1 MGIEGRVGGLTTYI
15 RNGKKYV
22 RVSTSHQPRR
32 LSRQQ
37 LQVRERQSHNNA
49 LWRALK
55 ASGHVFMEGG
65 DNTAYNHFM
74 AINMES
80 PVPYIPKQQ
89 YHSGNALLLPDMVV
103 SDGPLQP
110 VSYQLGEIDNPASS
124 ADAPATIPA
133 LLTDLTPNDAKNDA
147 FLLYVL
153 QQNVIIHQNWPDQF
167 YLSIKAE
174 TLTKDDLTLVSS
186 TLLSPYK
193 NAKGTLALIGPRFAD
208 PMLGF
213 TLVRLKNGHAS
224 RQRVVT
230 RCTYYERFTTEEAL
244 QTAAKSYGGLTGEDT
259 FL

>member
-1 MGIEGRVGGLTTYI
+1 MARIENDIMGIEGRVGGLTTYI

-32 LSRQQ
+32 LSRKQ
-37 LQVRERQSHNNA
+37 LLVRERQSHNNA

-103 SDGPLQP
+103 SDGPLSP
-110 VSYQLGEIDNPASS
+110 ISCQLDEVDGQ
-124 ADAPATIPA
+124 PA
-133 LLTDLTPNDAKNDA
+133 LLTDLTKKEAQKSTL
-147 FLLYVL
+147 LLYVL
-153 QQNVIIHQNWPDQF
+153 HQKVLVHQDWPDQF
-167 YLSIKAE
+167 YLSIKVD
-174 TLTKDDLTLVSS
+174 TLTPSDFTVVPS
-186 TLLSPYK
+186 TLLMPYQSK
-193 NAKGTLALIGPRFAD
+193 SGTLALVGPRFAD

-213 TLVRLKNGHAS
+213 GIVRLKDGHAS
-224 RQRVVT
+224 PQHVVT
-230 RCTYYERFTTEEAL
+230 RCTYYERYTTEEAL
-244 QTAAKSYGGLTGEDT
+244 QAAAKSYGGLTGEDK
-259 FL
+259 